1 MYFILFFPLFRH
13 FRLILDHS
21 LLLANPYKAMN
32 NILVHAR
39 EKMFHLSAE
48 ENAIRGVGLQ
58 TLMVELL
65 DSTNFGV
72 SLRATYYY

>member
-1 MYFILFFPLFRH
+1 MQSRNIASMRLVSVCRH
-13 FRLILDHS
+13 FKLILDNYV
-21 LLLANPYKAMN
+21 LLPNPYKAMN
-32 NILVHAR
+32 NILVYAR

-65 DSTNFGV
+65 DSSNFGV
-72 SLRATYYY
+72 S